1 MTAILWFPVDRA
13 LATSLTVQVYEQLR
27 QRILLNELVEGER
40 LPSSRELAVSV
51 GVSRNIVLEVY
62 DRLLAEG
69 YLEVRPQSGTYVAAG
84 STFLA
89 AEAAKPAGAAPST
102 DTVAKPAD
110 TPKPAIDFRAAHP
123 AADYFPRAA
132 WGRLAKEVCLHTP
145 ERTFGYAGPEG
156 SGELRAV
163 LARYLLQARGVRC
176 QPEQI
181 VITSGATQALHLV
194 TELLSRDRPARIAVE
209 DPVTDEMRT
218 IFTYAG
224 AHLVPVPVDDKGILP
239 DMLPSG
245 ETPDFVFVIPSHQF
259 PLGGTLPIQRRIQL
273 IEYARRTD
281 CYIVED
287 DYDSEFTYEG
297 VPVHSLQGLDPDRV
311 IYVGTFSKILSP
323 SLRIGY
329 AVLPARFVDDYRRL
343 KWFADRHTSTL
354 EQLILARFMEEGF
367 FDRHIRRMRKIYRKR
382 RVTLVSSLRKHLP
395 QARILGESAG
405 MHLVV
410 ELPGVV
416 FTEDVIARI
425 MREGVQVYAV
435 EHYAMV
441 RGRHEN
447 RIVMGY
453 GGLTVEAIAEG
464 VERLAWAIA
473 RG

>member
-1 MTAILWFPVDRA
+1 MLWFPVDRTLSA
-13 LATSLTVQVYEQLR
+13 SLTVQVYEQLR
-27 QRILLNELVEGER
+27 QRILHNELIEGER
-40 LPSSRELAVSV
+40 LPSSRELASSV

-89 AEAAKPAGAAPST
+89 AEAAQPGGAANAGGTGNPVDRS
-102 DTVAKPAD
+102 
-110 TPKPAIDFRAAHP
+110 KPAIDFRAAHP
-123 AADYFPRAA
+123 AADYFPRAV
-132 WGRLAKEVCLHTP
+132 WGKLAKEVCLHTP
-145 ERTFGYAGPEG
+145 ERTFGYAAPEG
-156 SGELRAV
+156 AYELRAV

-176 QPEQI
+176 HPDQI

-224 AHLVPVPVDDKGILP
+224 AQLVPVPVDDKGILP
-239 DMLPSG
+239 DMLPSE

-297 VPVHSLQGLDPDRV
+297 VPVHSLQGLDPERV

-329 AVLPARFVDDYRRL
+329 AVLPTRFVDDYRRL

-354 EQLILARFMEEGF
+354 EQLILARFMEEGY

-382 RVTLVSSLRKHLP
+382 RVALVSSLRKHLP

-410 ELPGVV
+410 EMPDIA
-416 FTEDVIARI
+416 FTEAVIARI
-425 MREGVQVYAV
+425 YEEGVQVYAV

-464 VERLAWAIA
+464 VERLARAISP
-473 RG
+473 G

>member
-1 MTAILWFPVDRA
+1 MLWFPVDRA

-40 LPSSRELAVSV
+40 LPSSRELASSV

-89 AEAAKPAGAAPST
+89 AEAAQLGGDARSAST
-102 DTVAKPAD
+102 GAKPTDRA
-110 TPKPAIDFRAAHP
+110 TPAIDFRAAHP

-156 SGELRAV
+156 SNELRVV

-176 QPEQI
+176 HPEQI

-224 AHLVPVPVDDKGILP
+224 ARLIPVPVDDKGILP
-239 DMLPSG
+239 DMLPTD

-281 CYIVED
+281 CFIVED

-354 EQLILARFMEEGF
+354 EQLILARFMEEGI

-382 RVTLVSSLRKHLP
+382 RVTLVSNLRKHLP

-410 ELPGVV
+410 ELP
-416 FTEDVIARI
+416 DVAFNEAVLARI
-425 MREGVQVYAV
+425 HEEGVQVYAV

-464 VERLAWAIA
+464 VERLARAIA